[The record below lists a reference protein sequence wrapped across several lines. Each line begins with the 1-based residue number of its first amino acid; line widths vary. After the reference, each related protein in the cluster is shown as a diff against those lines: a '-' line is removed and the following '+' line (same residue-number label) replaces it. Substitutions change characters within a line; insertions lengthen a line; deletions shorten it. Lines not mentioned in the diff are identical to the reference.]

1 MIVCAHEIAG
11 VHHQRSSAPGDR
23 CANRGVLQL
32 DFRIFDGS
40 GVGPDDSIER
50 GGCRARRIALL
61 ARADSALDEIFHSLR
76 DHFGVGS
83 LRGVARQVRF
93 GLIQRGLE
101 RSMIEREEHLPGL
114 HVVTLLEIDVLQL
127 ARHLC
132 PYGDC
137 RERLHDTDDVHVE
150 RHFLLDDIAH
160 GDGNCGLRRARA
172 RGLSVACRTGRQRR
186 GHPY

>member
-1 MIVCAHEIAG
+1 M
-11 VHHQRSSAPGDR
+11 SAPVRPAIGAR
-23 CANRGVLQL
+23 IVAYCNCTFAFSTAARVGANDGVE
-32 DFRIFDGS
+32 RRS
-40 GVGPDDSIER
+40 G
-50 GGCRARRIALL
+50 RARRVALL

-76 DHFGVGS
+76 NHLGVGS

-101 RSMIEREEHLPGL
+101 RPMIEREQHLAGL
-114 HVVTLLEIDVLQL
+114 HVVTLLEIDGLQL

-137 RERLHDTDDVHVE
+137 RERLHGADNVHVE

-160 GDGNCGLRRARA
+160 GDGNRGLGRARA
-172 RGLSVACRTGRQRR
+172 GGLSVACRTGRQRR